1 MLLHNLRLFTN
12 DDKQS
17 YYPDGA
23 ICVRN
28 NEIVALGE
36 AADLMRQYSDEE
48 LVDMQ
53 QRLVMPGLIN
63 AHTHIYSA
71 YARGMSN
78 SRPTRDFIEIL
89 ENLWWALDKKLTLR
103 DCKLS
108 AYQTIIESIKNGV
121 TTLVDHHASPFACEG
136 SLDQLAEAALELGI
150 RADLCYELSDR
161 DGKEKR
167 DQGVAE
173 NIRFIKRCQDQPHDL
188 LRAHF
193 GMHAL
198 FTLNDES
205 MRLVA
210 DACEKYQ
217 APVHC
222 HCAEGI
228 EDEYDS
234 VRKHGCRVIE
244 RMSHYNMLND
254 RSFVVHLCHVNAREM
269 DIIAENRAI
278 AVHNP
283 QSNMGNAVGRT
294 PVRQLLDREILLG
307 LGTDAYTNDMIVSM
321 ANAKTLLSHDLAD
334 PTHGFGEATTL
345 LLKNNPQIAT
355 RLWGK
360 QLGVLK
366 PGAFADLVAF
376 DYTPYT
382 PLSGENLAGHLTF
395 GFTGRMCTDSMINGK
410 FVMRDRQILGVRES
424 DIAAESQERA
434 AELWQYFK

>member
-1 MLLHNLRLFTN
+1 MLLHNLRLLTN
-12 DDKQS
+12 DEKQS
-17 YYPDGA
+17 YFADGA
-23 ICVRN
+23 VCVQG
-28 NEIVALGE
+28 NEIVALGDASE
-36 AADLMRQYSDEE
+36 LKQRYADEE
-48 LVDMQ
+48 QIDMQ
-53 QRLVMPGLIN
+53 GRLVMPGLIN

-78 SRPTRDFIEIL
+78 SKPTRNFIEIL
-89 ENLWWALDKKLTLR
+89 ENLWWALDKKLSLR

-108 AYQTIIESIKNGV
+108 AYQTMIESIKNGV

-136 SLDQLAEAALELGI
+136 SLDQLAEAATELGI

-161 DGKEKR
+161 DGVEKR

-173 NIRFIKRCQDQPHDL
+173 NIRFIKRLQDQPHDL

-205 MRLVA
+205 MQMVA

-234 VRKHGCRVIE
+234 VKQHGCRVIE
-244 RMSHYNMLND
+244 RMSHYNLLND

-269 DIIAENRAI
+269 DIIAENKAI

-294 PVRQLLDREILLG
+294 PVRQLLDRGILLG
-307 LGTDAYTNDMIVSM
+307 LGTDAYTNDMIVSV

-334 PTHGFGEATTL
+334 PTHGFGEAATL
-345 LLKNNPQIAT
+345 LLNNNPKIAS

-366 PGAFADLVAF
+366 EGALADLVAF

-382 PLSGENLAGHLTF
+382 PFSGDNFAGHLIF

-410 FVMRDRQILGVRES
+410 FVMRDRVILAVDEQE
-424 DIAAESQERA
+424 IAVESQARA
-434 AELWQYFK
+434 QELWKHFQ